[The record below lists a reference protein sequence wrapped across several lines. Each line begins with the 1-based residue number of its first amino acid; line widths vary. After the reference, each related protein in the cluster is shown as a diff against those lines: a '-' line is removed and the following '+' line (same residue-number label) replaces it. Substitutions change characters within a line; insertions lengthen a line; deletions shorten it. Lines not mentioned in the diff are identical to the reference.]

1 MLRKIGLVVLALVVA
16 LALYVATRPDSFR
29 VQRVATI
36 NAPPDRIYPLI
47 ADFHAWPR
55 WSPWEQIDPALQ
67 RSYSGAESGKG
78 AAYAWQG
85 NKDIGSGRM
94 EIVDE
99 TPPTRVVIKLD
110 FLEPFEAHNNA
121 EFTLQPNGGGSTV
134 TWAMYGPN
142 TLLGKIMGLFFS
154 MDTMVGDQFEKGL
167 ANLKKQVEG

>member
-1 MLRKIGLVVLALVVA
+1 MLRAIGIAIVALLVA

-29 VQRVATI
+29 VQRTATI
-36 NAPPDRIYPLI
+36 NAPPDRVYPLI

-67 RSYSGAESGKG
+67 RTYGGAENGKG
-78 AAYAWQG
+78 ATYAWQG

-99 TPPTRVVIKLD
+99 TPPSRVVIKLD
-110 FLEPFEAHNNA
+110 FIEPFEAHNNA

-142 TLLGKIMGLFFS
+142 TTLGKLMGLFFD
-154 MDTMVGDQFEKGL
+154 MDTMVGEQFDKGL
-167 ANLKKQVEG
+167 ANLKSQVAG

>member
-1 MLRKIGLVVLALVVA
+1 MLRAIGIAIVALVVA

-29 VQRVATI
+29 VQRTATI

-67 RSYSGAESGKG
+67 RTYGGAESGKG
-78 AAYAWQG
+78 ATYAWKG

-99 TPPTRVVIKLD
+99 TPPSRVVIKLD
-110 FLEPFEAHNNA
+110 FIEPFEAHNNA
-121 EFTLQPNGGGSTV
+121 ELTLQPNGGGSTV
-134 TWAMYGPN
+134 TWAMSGPN
-142 TLLGKIMGLFFS
+142 TTMGKIMGLFFD
-154 MDTMVGDQFEKGL
+154 MDTMVGEQFDKGL
-167 ANLKKQVEG
+167 ANLKKQVE